1 MKAHDCQHRPT
12 PRRQRK
18 TVRAQQKQNG
28 KVEGGENVARTLQP
42 LGDRVVVK
50 ATEQESQTKSGLYV
64 PDSAKE
70 RPQEG
75 VVVAVGPGRTTDE
88 GKRIEMD
95 VKVGDTVVY
104 SKFAG
109 TEFTEDGE
117 ELLVLTERDILAKV
131 N

>member
-1 MKAHDCQHRPT
+1 M
-12 PRRQRK
+12 
-18 TVRAQQKQNG
+18 
-28 KVEGGENVARTLQP
+28 ARTLQP

-50 ATEQESQTKSGLYV
+50 AIEQKPQTKSGLYV
-64 PDSAKE
+64 PDTAKE

-75 VVVAVGPGRTTDE
+75 NVIAVGPGRVTDD

-95 VKVGDTVVY
+95 VKVGDTIVY

-117 ELLVLTERDILAKV
+117 ELLILTERDILAKV
-131 N
+131 S

>member
-1 MKAHDCQHRPT
+1 M
-12 PRRQRK
+12 
-18 TVRAQQKQNG
+18 
-28 KVEGGENVARTLQP
+28 ARTLQP

-50 ATEQESQTKSGLYV
+50 AIEAETQTKSGLFV
-64 PDSAKE
+64 PDTAKE

-75 VVVAVGPGRTTDE
+75 TIIAVGPGRVTED
-88 GKRIEMD
+88 GKRVEMD

-131 N
+131 S

>member
-1 MKAHDCQHRPT
+1 MA
-12 PRRQRK
+12 RK
-18 TVRAQQKQNG
+18 
-28 KVEGGENVARTLQP
+28 LQP

-50 ATEQESQTKSGLYV
+50 AIEPETQTKSGLYV
-64 PDSAKE
+64 PDTAKE

-75 VVVAVGPGRTTDE
+75 SVVAVGPGRVTDD
-88 GKRIEMD
+88 GKRIEME

>member
-1 MKAHDCQHRPT
+1 MA
-12 PRRQRK
+12 RK
-18 TVRAQQKQNG
+18 
-28 KVEGGENVARTLQP
+28 LQP

-50 ATEQESQTKSGLYV
+50 AIEAETQTKSGLYV
-64 PDSAKE
+64 PDTAKE

-75 VVVAVGPGRTTDE
+75 SVVAVGPGRMTDD
-88 GKRIEMD
+88 GKRIEME
-95 VKVGDTVVY
+95 VKVGDAVVY

-131 N
+131 K